1 MNMDLFLK
9 ALVKYL
15 LGLIIVGLLIFL
27 PAGSFKFFNGVL
39 FMILLFIPMFLIGTF
54 LMIKK
59 PDLLKRR
66 LDSREDE
73 KDQKKVI
80 IFSAL
85 MFIIGFIISGLNYR
99 YDWFVM
105 PGIIVIIASVLFF
118 ISYILY
124 FKILI
129 DNEYLYRT
137 IKVDNKQKVIDT
149 GLYKIVR
156 HPMYAVTILMFL
168 MIPLVLG
175 SIISFI
181 VFLIYPFIIVKRIKN
196 EEIVLEKELSGY
208 KDYKKK
214 VRYRLIPFV
223 W

>member
-1 MNMDLFLK
+1 
-9 ALVKYL
+9 
-15 LGLIIVGLLIFL
+15 
-27 PAGSFKFFNGVL
+27 
-39 FMILLFIPMFLIGTF
+39 MILLFIPMFLIGTF

>member
-175 SIISFI
+175 SVFSFI

-208 KDYKKK
+208 KEYKKK
-214 VRYRLIPFV
+214 VRYKLIPFV